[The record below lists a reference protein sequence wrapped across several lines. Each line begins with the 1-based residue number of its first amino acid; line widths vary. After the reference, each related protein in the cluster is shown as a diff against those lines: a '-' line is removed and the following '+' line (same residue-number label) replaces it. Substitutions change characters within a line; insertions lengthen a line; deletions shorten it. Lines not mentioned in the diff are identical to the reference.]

1 MAEAMEIPKESLQD
15 LTVCALLH
23 DNALT
28 ETRPYKAGMHHKK
41 AIAILQENAASKSM
55 WYNFYFSMPVLTVDN
70 SDLQGT
76 LMQISESVLRCEGI
90 PRQLHSF
97 LQ

>member
-1 MAEAMEIPKESLQD
+1 MAESMEIPKESLQD

-41 AIAILQENAASKSM
+41 AIAILQENAARG
-55 WYNFYFSMPVLTVDN
+55 WIGADIVAQVDACF
-70 SDLQGT
+70 
-76 LMQISESVLRCEGI
+76 R
-90 PRQLHSF
+90 
-97 LQ
+97 

>member
-55 WYNFYFSMPVLTVDN
+55 W
-70 SDLQGT
+70 
-76 LMQISESVLRCEGI
+76 
-90 PRQLHSF
+90 
-97 LQ
+97 